1 MSNFL
6 EIHGD
11 RISHQMYGFVGPGKE
26 GGDADRCWDWR
37 SAIRLQSE
45 VYLSSVLGE
54 NSGHH
59 AGW

>member
-1 MSNFL
+1 MVIEYVVRCTGL
-6 EIHGD
+6 LA
-11 RISHQMYGFVGPGKE
+11 RVRR
-26 GGDADRCWDWR
+26 GGDTNRCWDWR